1 MNTYKNYYSLIYFSY
16 KKTKKIIFFRMFF
29 VFIFF
34 LFYLQFMN
42 VPFTKGQPVKI
53 QGSQTNL
60 HLKQLKECS

>member
-1 MNTYKNYYSLIYFSY
+1 LLHQGQLAKFY
-16 KKTKKIIFFRMFF
+16 KKTFQYSFSPP
-29 VFIFF
+29 
-34 LFYLQFMN
+34 LLQDLQFMN